1 MKFYYRS
8 TAIGTT
14 LTYVDPTRTYQPKQ
28 SIPNPPTY
36 TFKFYCRTILA
47 TADYRCK

>member
-14 LTYVDPTRTYQPKQ
+14 YVGPTRTYQPNQ
-28 SIPNPPTY
+28 SIPSPPTY
-36 TFKFYCRTILA
+36 TFNFYCRTGHGRLPLHM
-47 TADYRCK
+47 K